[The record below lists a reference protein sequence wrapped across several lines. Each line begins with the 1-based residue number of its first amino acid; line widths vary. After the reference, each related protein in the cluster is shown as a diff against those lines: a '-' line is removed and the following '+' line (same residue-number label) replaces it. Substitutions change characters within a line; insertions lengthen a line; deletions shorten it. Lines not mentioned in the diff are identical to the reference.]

1 MHVCIH
7 FATYLLGSHEGIPG
21 TQFRNCSHLGAM
33 GNNNQFFITWKSEVP
48 LFKMY
53 QGSLKIKCTEH
64 VHSVLTGLLDD
75 FLFLRRDIAV
85 SQ

>member
-1 MHVCIH
+1 
-7 FATYLLGSHEGIPG
+7 
-21 TQFRNCSHLGAM
+21 
-33 GNNNQFFITWKSEVP
+33 
-48 LFKMY
+48 MY